1 MDNDKNRVD
10 LSLDELDMV
19 MGGTDNSADQ
29 GGSPIIHFC
38 KKCNKDQI
46 FKIFSGTRDICTVC
60 GTPFTYV

>member
-19 MGGTDNSADQ
+19 MGGTDDAAVQ
-29 GGSPIIHFC
+29 GKITTIHFC

-46 FKIFSGTRDICTVC
+46 FNCYSGIRDYCSVC
-60 GTPFTYV
+60 NKPFEF